1 MCTECWDNPRLTGV
15 MGGII
20 SYSADGWEIDPWPLN
35 IRVVTIVLISSIN
48 LRHEIVEDHARP

>member
-1 MCTECWDNPRLTGV
+1 MSGV
-15 MGGII
+15 MEGII
-20 SYSADGWEIDPWPLN
+20 SYSVDGWEIDPWSLN